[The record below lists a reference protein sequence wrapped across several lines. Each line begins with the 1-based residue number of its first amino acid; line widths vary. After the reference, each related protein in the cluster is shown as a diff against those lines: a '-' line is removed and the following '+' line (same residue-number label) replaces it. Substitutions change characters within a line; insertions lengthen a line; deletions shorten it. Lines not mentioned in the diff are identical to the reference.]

1 MKHKVYLSSFDKVKN
16 GKGIKIGVVRFIPAT
31 KNDYSS
37 LESYEKNDLSI
48 RIWLSGL
55 SPSTK
60 LLLDYKN
67 NSITWEEFKIKF
79 IEETKN
85 VDFMNMFVYLLKL
98 LKESDVTLYCYCN
111 NKDKHCHRFIL
122 GEMLE
127 KAGYEVKEL

>member
-1 MKHKVYLSSFDKVKN
+1 MKHKVYLSNFDKVKN
-16 GKGIKIGVVRFIPAT
+16 GKGTKIGVVRFIPAK

-37 LESYEKNDLSI
+37 LESYEKNDLDI
-48 RIWLSGL
+48 HIWLSEL

-79 IEETKN
+79 IEETKS
-85 VDFMNMFVYLLKL
+85 VGFMSMFVYLLRL
-98 LKESDVTLYCYCN
+98 LKESDITLYCYC
-111 NKDKHCHRFIL
+111 KDKHCHKFIL

-127 KAGYEVKEL
+127 KAGYEVEEL